1 MIRMGFVAALFAVLL
16 PASNALAQ
24 GNAPHNAWC
33 LQLGT
38 GTRNCVFASQKQCE
52 AARHGGA
59 QHCSRNRIQ

>member
-1 MIRMGFVAALFAVLL
+1 MIRMSFAVAVTALL
-16 PASNALAQ
+16 LTGSNAFAQ
-24 GNAPHNAWC
+24 GNPPHNAWC

-59 QHCSRNRIQ
+59 QHCSRNRMQ

>member
-1 MIRMGFVAALFAVLL
+1 MIRMGFAAALFAVLL

-24 GNAPHNAWC
+24 GNPPHNAWC